1 MINPTAYLA
10 RSLCA
15 IGEEVPIVL
24 LQRAW
29 ILLPVREG
37 TPLIVLLEATVVLLV
52 GQKRVTVIRLK

>member
-24 LQRAW
+24 L
-29 ILLPVREG
+29 
-37 TPLIVLLEATVVLLV
+37 LEATVVLLV